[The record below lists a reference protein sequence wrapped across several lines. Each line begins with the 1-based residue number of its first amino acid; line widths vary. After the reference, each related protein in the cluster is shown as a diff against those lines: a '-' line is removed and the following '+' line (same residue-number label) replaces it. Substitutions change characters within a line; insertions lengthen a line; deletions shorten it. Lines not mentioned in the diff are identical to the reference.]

1 MRFLW
6 WFICYNEDILVG
18 TKEVVGTRQL
28 QRALGIQALDRC
40 LTPHYIFKVLN
51 IL

>member
-18 TKEVVGTRQL
+18 TKEVVGQDNFRE
-28 QRALGIQALDRC
+28 
-40 LTPHYIFKVLN
+40 H
-51 IL
+51 